1 MNNFMDKLVH
11 KTKSAIS
18 STSAHLKER
27 FYTLTGTS
35 SATVIQIA
43 EYIRNHTDTK
53 VMKKELL
60 GRTFYF
66 YDLNVEGILYHLE
79 TKSDYI
85 LQLDVQLENKQ
96 IVTYRSYRD
105 HFSLNIPIKFPEFT

>member
-1 MNNFMDKLVH
+1 MNKFMDKLVH

-18 STSAHLKER
+18 STSAQLKER

-43 EYIRNHTDTK
+43 EYVRNHSDTK

-60 GRTFYF
+60 GRTYYF
-66 YDLNVEGILYHLE
+66 YDLKVDGIFYHLE

-85 LQLDVQLENKQ
+85 LQLDVQFENKQ
-96 IVTYRSYRD
+96 IVAYRSYRD
-105 HFSLNIPIKFPEFT
+105 QYSLYIPIKFPELI